1 MHKKQKQKRI
11 SDHNSILPLTRGAAL
26 VTYDPEADAAYFSVR
41 KGKVART
48 VELQKWLLADTDTK
62 GALLGVEMLFVSRQ
76 FSRYRAR
83 EFMGLH
89 TVSTPHPYRQLV
101 RQKVI

>member
-1 MHKKQKQKRI
+1 MRKKPSQKRI
-11 SDHNSILPLTRGAAL
+11 SDHNSILPLTRGAVL

-41 KGKVART
+41 KGRVART

-76 FSRYRAR
+76 LSRSQIR
-83 EFMGLH
+83 EFA
-89 TVSTPHPYRQLV
+89 TPVAV
-101 RQKVI
+101 RSGAMRT

>member
-1 MHKKQKQKRI
+1 MRKKTRQKRT
-11 SDHNSILPLTRGAAL
+11 SGHNGVLSLTRGAAL

-76 FSRYRAR
+76 LPRSQIR
-83 EFMGLH
+83 EFIAPATARAPAMG
-89 TVSTPHPYRQLV
+89 T
-101 RQKVI
+101 